1 MIVVDASV
9 VIKWILQD
17 ETYREKA
24 LILLKRHTDSIE
36 KIIVPD
42 LLIYEISNT
51 LVTKPALSVSHITSS
66 LNAVVEFA
74 LEKYYPDLEDILKI
88 CRLAREYKTT
98 VYDMT
103 YAYIAQRK
111 NMILITAD
119 ERFVQKTRFP
129 FVKLISDLTSM
140 V

>member
-17 ETYREKA
+17 EVYREKA
-24 LILLKRHTDSIE
+24 LILLKRHTDGIE

-51 LVTKPALSVSHITSS
+51 LVTKPALSISHINSS

-74 LEKYYPDLEDILKI
+74 LEKYSPDLQDMLKI

-111 NMILITAD
+111 NMIFITAD
-119 ERFVQKTRFP
+119 ERFCKLTKFP
-129 FVKLISDLTSM
+129 FVKLLSEYS
-140 V
+140 